1 MKVTSSKN
9 NQDGTHVIVNLL
21 AQHQAFHQ
29 YLDKLAASSNDIKVI
44 NLLIEIRRFN
54 MDSISK
60 YTGLVAKKHFAGP
73 KASFHLNTALNLLK
87 ADEMTLWNI
96 HNQLSR
102 LVPLYKNA
110 LKHKKLSQVYR
121 MIVSNIYDQLIA
133 AKEELL
139 HPVSEIEVA

>member
-1 MKVTSSKN
+1 MKVSSLKI

-29 YLDKLAASSNDIKVI
+29 YLDKLAASSNDMQVI

-60 YTGLVAKKHFAGP
+60 YTGLVAKKHFVRP
-73 KASFHLNTALNLLK
+73 KGAFHLNDALHLLK
-87 ADEMTLWNI
+87 EDEMTLWNI
-96 HNQLSR
+96 HSQLGR
-102 LVPLYKNA
+102 LIPLYKNA
-110 LKHKKLSQVYR
+110 LNHKKLNQVYR

-133 AKEELL
+133 IKEELL
-139 HPVSEIEVA
+139 HPVEQMEVA